1 MNGRTLNWMKTFLQN
16 QKITARRKPHQGG
29 SGSPTRLEG
38 ARSRLRRVPPRVA
51 LLAALAVTLCAG
63 AGILAWRLVAD
74 GRAASPALAEVAN
87 GTARID
93 DEPVGLGVHDRSRDS
108 DFVHTVESGE
118 TLSEIASLY
127 NLEFSKLV
135 LYNNLPNP
143 NTIKPGQHLR
153 IPSLRNEESIKEA
166 SLPRS
171 DRLSVVNQTES
182 GQRIRIQVD
191 KQTDGWT
198 VTAHYTIEPG
208 QEGNYVRYEWDLD
221 DGRKSFRP
229 STFWTYE
236 KPGTYTISLKAWDE
250 EGRLHLSNRIYLD
263 VPHPGSWRSG
273 DQRFITL
280 DEIGEPFEVNGE
292 VVEVLGYP
300 SVAESPI
307 VPAGVENGLSTYAAN
322 ASGFFNVT
330 VDRGGERSHVY
341 LFVSPVPSRHADRA
355 DLDWYRTQFNTGTMS
370 NCGPTM
376 VSMALAWAQGDYMP
390 VSKVREMVGWQGDG
404 GISFEDMIRVLR
416 SQGVASW
423 MQPVYG
429 PADIAGIIDSGRI
442 AVLLYN
448 TRSVRRANGDATR
461 NLFGAYYTD
470 DVGHYV
476 LVKGY
481 SVDRKWLVVYD
492 PIPSDWSANSARY
505 ADGISMIGKN
515 RYYAAAELFATIRRP
530 SVLVIDRPA
539 SEETALAAA
548 K

>member
-1 MNGRTLNWMKTFLQN
+1 MNGRTLNWMKAILQN
-16 QKITARRKPHQGG
+16 QKIAPRKGLSQGG
-29 SGSPTRLEG
+29 PGFPPRLDG
-38 ARSRLRRVPPRVA
+38 MRLRRVPRRLVIIV
-51 LLAALAVTLCAG
+51 ALAVSLCVG
-63 AGILAWRLVAD
+63 AGILTWRLVTQ
-74 GRAASPALAEVAN
+74 GRAAGIALAGGAN
-87 GTARID
+87 GAVQTGE
-93 DEPVGLGVHDRSRDS
+93 EPVGLGFHDRNRNS

-127 NLEFSKLV
+127 HLEFSKLV

-143 NTIKPGQHLR
+143 NTIKPGQSLR
-153 IPSLRNEESIKEA
+153 IPSIKNEESIKTATPPLSE
-166 SLPRS
+166 
-171 DRLSVVNQTES
+171 RLSVVNQAEP
-182 GQRIRIQVD
+182 GQRIRILVD
-191 KQTDGWT
+191 KQTDGRT

-208 QEGNYVRYEWDLD
+208 QEDAYVRYEWDLD

-250 EGRLHLSNRIYLD
+250 DGRLHLSNRIYLD
-263 VPHPGSWRSG
+263 VPHPGTWRSG
-273 DQRFITL
+273 DQRFVTL
-280 DEIGEPFEVNGE
+280 DEVGEPFEVNGE

-307 VPAGVENGLSTYAAN
+307 VPAGAENGLSTYAAN

-376 VSMALAWAQGDYMP
+376 VSMALAWAAGDYMP

-423 MQPVYG
+423 MEPVSG
-429 PADIAGIIDSGRI
+429 PGDIAGIIDSGRI

-461 NLFGAYYTD
+461 NLFGTYYTD
-470 DVGHYV
+470 NVGHYV

-481 SVDRKWLVVYD
+481 SLDRKWLVVYD

-505 ADGISMIGKN
+505 ADGISMIGRN
-515 RYYAAAELFATIRRP
+515 RYYAAADLFATIRRP
-530 SVLVIDRPA
+530 SVLVIERPA
-539 SEETALAAA
+539 SEETVLAAI